1 MSLSPL
7 SSSPSLAASPR
18 QLNTRA
24 LPYVKLALVLTS
36 ALGHAIASPIV
47 NRRLDHPVSA
57 LSHHDDAPK
66 ERQTPMQLAVS
77 FASIAG
83 LVLLGGVFAGLTL
96 ALMGL
101 DELHLQ
107 VLSSSGTQQ
116 ERRRASKVLRLLARG
131 KHWVLV
137 VLLLGNVIVNE
148 TLPIFLSDFGGGFAA
163 VVTSTVLIVIFGEIL
178 PQSICARYG
187 LAIGSICAPLVHA
200 TMLIFAPVA
209 WPTAK
214 LLDWCLGEDHGT
226 TYRKAELKTFVSL
239 HQTLGAENLSEDEV
253 TIIRAVLDLNEKS
266 VKDVMTPI
274 DDVYI
279 LPADSIMD
287 EAGVTKLVKSG
298 YSRVPVHEPGKP
310 DAILG
315 MLLVKRLIQYD
326 PEDAMPVSWF
336 NLTPLPEASPDL
348 TLLDCLNYFQQGRS
362 HMLLVSSHPG
372 EQQGAMGVVT
382 LEDVIEEM
390 IGEEI
395 IDETDVQPRG
405 TGAWAPLIHGIIE
418 RRKKFGGSARVPVR
432 SSYGVPAS
440 QGDGVPHPPG
450 GRAVDKV
457 RIKRPASPTLSEGGL
472 PSSRRQS
479 GMVRRDSEAMSATGG
494 ETSPRNFPRTL
505 SKDSYTAFGSFPT
518 SGNASGSGT
527 GDTTPN
533 ANGGGPSVLEAA
545 NGAAGK
551 SPAGAEAS
559 SGGGGGGML
568 DFLSS
573 SPSSQRQPFIVESRG
588 SGPPV
593 ILRAS
598 DIPEEPG
605 AEERARKIAE
615 EEAAKSKKEEEER
628 EREEQQEGERKPL
641 LAGVKKF
648 FS

>member
-1 MSLSPL
+1 MSQ
-7 SSSPSLAASPR
+7 LARNPAQGL
-18 QLNTRA
+18 QLQQRPTNTRA
-24 LPYVKLALVLTS
+24 LPYVKLALILTT
-36 ALGHAIASPIV
+36 ALGHAIASPIST
-47 NRRLDHPVSA
+47 RRDAIYSPA
-57 LSHHDDAPK
+57 AHHDK
-66 ERQTPMQLAVS
+66 EPREPRTPLQLAMDLT
-77 FASIAG
+77 SIAG

-107 VLSSSGTQQ
+107 VLSSSGTTL

-187 LAIGSICAPLVHA
+187 LAIGAFCAPLVHA
-200 TMLIFAPVA
+200 TMIVFAPVA

-274 DDVYI
+274 DDVFI
-279 LPADSIMD
+279 LPADTIMD
-287 EAGVTKLVKSG
+287 EQGVTKLVKSG

-372 EQQGAMGVVT
+372 EQKGAMGVVT

-405 TGAWAPLIHGIIE
+405 SGAWAPLIHGIIE
-418 RRKKFGGSARVPVR
+418 RRKKYGGSARVPVR
-432 SSYGVPAS
+432 GSYGVPAS

-450 GRAVDKV
+450 ARAVDKV
-457 RIKRPASPTLSEGGL
+457 RIKRPASPTLSDSGL
-472 PSSRRQS
+472 PSRRQS
-479 GMVRRDSEAMSATGG
+479 SATRRDSEVTNSDF
-494 ETSPRNFPRTL
+494 SPRNFPRTM
-505 SKDSYTAFGSFPT
+505 SRDSYSALASFPLP
-518 SGNASGSGT
+518 SS
-527 GDTTPN
+527 TPTN
-533 ANGGGPSVLEAA
+533 GANNESGGGTLLEAA
-545 NGAAGK
+545 NASKQQDGVGGAV
-551 SPAGAEAS
+551 
-559 SGGGGGGML
+559 
-568 DFLSS
+568 DQVSS
-573 SPSSQRQPFIVESRG
+573 SPAQHQPFIVETRA
-588 SGPPV
+588 SGPPI

-615 EEAAKSKKEEEER
+615 EEAAKRNSTGDEEDD
-628 EREEQQEGERKPL
+628 QNKNTGERQPL
-641 LAGVKKF
+641 LAGVRKF

>member
-1 MSLSPL
+1 MSLVGRN
-7 SSSPSLAASPR
+7 PSQGSQTQ

-24 LPYVKLALVLTS
+24 LPFVKLAVMLSSLV
-36 ALGHAIASPIV
+36 GHALASPIMSYSDPSSPSF
-47 NRRLDHPVSA
+47 RTS
-57 LSHHDDAPK
+57 SHGSKEPK
-66 ERQTPMQLAVS
+66 EPQTTMQLVIS

-107 VLSSSGTQQ
+107 VLSSSGSDL
-116 ERRRASKVLRLLARG
+116 ERRRASKVLRLLAKG

-187 LAIGSICAPLVHA
+187 LAIGSFCAPLVHA
-200 TMLIFAPVA
+200 TMLIFSPVA

-226 TYRKAELKTFVSL
+226 AYRKAELKTFVSL

-253 TIIRAVLDLNEKS
+253 TIIRAVLDLNDKT

-274 DDVYI
+274 DNVYI
-279 LPADSIMD
+279 LPADTIMD
-287 EAGVTKLVKSG
+287 EQGVSKLVNSG
-298 YSRVPVHEPGKP
+298 YSRVPVHEPGKS

-395 IDETDVQPRG
+395 IDETDERPKG
-405 TGAWAPLIHGIIE
+405 SGAWAPLIHGIIE
-418 RRKKFGGSARVPVR
+418 RRKKHGGSARVPVR

-440 QGDGVPHPPG
+440 QGEGVPPPTG

-457 RIKRPASPTLSEGGL
+457 RIKRPASPTLSDSGL
-472 PSSRRQS
+472 PNTRRGSS
-479 GMVRRDSEAMSATGG
+479 RRDSEALSEQGF
-494 ETSPRNFPRTL
+494 SPRNFPRTL
-505 SKDSYTAFGSFPT
+505 SRDSYGALASFGTANDNGNN
-518 SGNASGSGT
+518 GNASGGN
-527 GDTTPN
+527 DQK
-533 ANGGGPSVLEAA
+533 SVLEAVQNA
-545 NGAAGK
+545 AQVGVGGAK
-551 SPAGAEAS
+551 
-559 SGGGGGGML
+559 
-568 DFLSS
+568 DYISS
-573 SPSSQRQPFIVESRG
+573 SPSKQQQQQQSGRHPVIVETSG

-593 ILRAS
+593 ILTPD

-615 EEAAKSKKEEEER
+615 EEENKRNSGNGDGGDEEDGKSS
-628 EREEQQEGERKPL
+628 GERKPL